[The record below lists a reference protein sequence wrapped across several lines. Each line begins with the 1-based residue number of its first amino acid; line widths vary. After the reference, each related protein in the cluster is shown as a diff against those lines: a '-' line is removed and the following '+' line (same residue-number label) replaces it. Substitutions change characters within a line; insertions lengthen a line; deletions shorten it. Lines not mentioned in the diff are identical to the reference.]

1 MLRSVTRPYDVTGAR
16 GDQCSKRVVVVV
28 HVDAVSRGRSRA
40 VSAQKAAA
48 NQGHFSRRDGGVWWP
63 PAVDDVISRR
73 HAHPDDS
80 KALAVRIAGEV
91 SVKVLRYAL
100 VACSIGHTVPMVMQA
115 IGLPCP

>member
-1 MLRSVTRPYDVTGAR
+1 MPKKPLQIKAISAAETGSVAMAIGTV
-16 GDQCSKRVVVVV
+16 
-28 HVDAVSRGRSRA
+28 
-40 VSAQKAAA
+40 
-48 NQGHFSRRDGGVWWP
+48 GGVWWP